1 VSAGERPLVDVRGR
15 FARVVRNGRPI
26 DDAIWL
32 SGRILLSNRRLVLA
46 AAGGKRSLP
55 LANVTEIGGRVD
67 VNQRIAA
74 VSEYVTVRLGDDAFV
89 VAPPEADLDS
99 FRETL
104 YSALLAGETAL
115 VRHPAV
121 AGGVVQNTEWERAR
135 VKIDA
140 EALLMATR
148 SGSFVKIPLDDVGGV
163 TTSERTIIDEVCS
176 VVEIEH
182 TDEGTSVQT
191 FVAPSPRV
199 ASILASVLDEND
211 GDEGIAERLDTTAKQ
226 AVMALYSGVS
236 PFDIPEFIG
245 ADVDTVED
253 LFEELIELGVLDE
266 IRVRREVGLSARGRH
281 IATEAIADQ

>member
-26 DDAIWL
+26 DDATWL

-74 VSEYVTVRLGDDAFV
+74 VSEYVTVRLGDDVFV
-89 VAPPEADLDS
+89 VAPSETELDS

-199 ASILASVLDEND
+199 ASILASVLGEND